1 MRWNKKRKVV
11 KYRTLRWISSIK
23 RKMSLNR
30 FLMFMRGL
38 GRKFLSNKKVRKP
51 HGIQINSYYAME
63 NVDYLFKHTEI
74 LTLNI
79 LFLSLRCT
87 VPCTFKRLE
96 LFRTAVCSIVNILL
110 VICHFLYRIAP
121 QNFIKYI
128 ICFCKKG

>member
-1 MRWNKKRKVV
+1 MWWNKKRKVV

-23 RKMSLNR
+23 RKMPLNR
-30 FLMFMRGL
+30 FLMLMRGL

-96 LFRTAVCSIVNILL
+96 LFRTAVCSIVKILL
-110 VICHFLYRIAP
+110 VICHFLYRTAP
-121 QNFIKYI
+121 KNFSKYL
-128 ICFCKKG
+128 FL